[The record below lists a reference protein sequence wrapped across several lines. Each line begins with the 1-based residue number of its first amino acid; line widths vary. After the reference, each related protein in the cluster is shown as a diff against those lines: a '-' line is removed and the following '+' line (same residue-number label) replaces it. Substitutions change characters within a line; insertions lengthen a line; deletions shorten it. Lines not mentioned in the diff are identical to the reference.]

1 MYSVIILDKLIVD
14 YSGYSRANAIP
25 ITFPPRSN
33 ETIIEI
39 LIINDPLVEGTERFF
54 GRIISGGGISDLI
67 IHHTIAVVDITG
79 DNECYN
85 GKSSHHH
92 LALSPLSLSHSLIN
106 VILTHTTVSDS
117 ACMVQSI
124 NIKILSKLL

>member
-1 MYSVIILDKLIVD
+1 MYSVIIHDKLIVD

-25 ITFPPRSN
+25 ITFPPRST

-67 IHHTIAVVDITG
+67 IHHAIAVVDITG
-79 DNECYN
+79 DNECYS
-85 GKSSHHH
+85 GKS
-92 LALSPLSLSHSLIN
+92 PPPPP
-106 VILTHTTVSDS
+106 T
-117 ACMVQSI
+117 
-124 NIKILSKLL
+124 